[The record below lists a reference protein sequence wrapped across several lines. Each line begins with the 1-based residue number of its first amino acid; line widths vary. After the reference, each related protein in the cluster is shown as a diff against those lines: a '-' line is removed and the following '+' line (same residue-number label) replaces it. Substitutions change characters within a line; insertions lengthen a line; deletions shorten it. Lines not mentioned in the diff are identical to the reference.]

1 MSYIIFELFCGF
13 MSERFTQT
21 IYNINGGNTSIMNI
35 LYMVVFVAVIVIG
48 ASKSFSLITEIPD
61 RVMRWVGVGHETRD
75 EQSFTKGVRTASSGA
90 NGAIGGASLS
100 TGAALPKDRGSRE
113 KRAGK
118 RVV

>member
-1 MSYIIFELFCGF
+1 MRMDGHEFATEASKAGYRLSLNILMRPSLLLFGLVMSYIIFELFCGF

-61 RVMRWVGVGHETRD
+61 RVMRR
-75 EQSFTKGVRTASSGA
+75 S
-90 NGAIGGASLS
+90 
-100 TGAALPKDRGSRE
+100 AATTYDLPSIMRISY
-113 KRAGK
+113 
-118 RVV
+118 

>member
-1 MSYIIFELFCGF
+1 

-75 EQSFTKGVRTASSGA
+75 EQSLTDGFRTANSGA
-90 NGAIGGASLS
+90 NVSIGGTSLYPC
-100 TGAALPKDRGSRE
+100 AAMRPDSFSRV
-113 KRAGK
+113 RRIGCTPP
-118 RVV
+118 VV